1 MASST
6 LSTFLRARG
15 HGPILMLSLGHGAT
29 HWITGTLYILL
40 PLIKESLGLS
50 YAQAGLFLS
59 VYHMSS
65 FAANFVSGLVVDVSG
80 RRVLV
85 QVIAL
90 LVGAAAMLVF
100 GLTSA
105 FVTLCFMIGLMGA
118 ANQAW
123 HPGAIAYLS
132 DRYAQRRGYVLSI
145 HAMGANAG
153 DALGPMIA
161 GILLTWMT
169 WGNAALVSAIPSLVM
184 AFVLIA
190 MLLPSDK
197 AVVRETSAMG
207 IREYFSG
214 YTALLKDRAV
224 MVLAATA
231 AFRTM
236 AQVGLFAFLPL
247 YIVDVMQKSTIYT
260 GAALMIIQI
269 GGLVAS
275 PIAGL
280 WSDKIGRRP
289 IVFGA
294 LASSSV
300 VIFVLTFVSNP
311 TAYVVGISMLGF
323 FLFSIRPVVQS
334 WMMDMVPPRFAGSA
348 TSLMFGTQ
356 AILGALAP
364 ILGGLVA
371 DRYGLVAV
379 FYCLAGIMLFANVLV
394 VLIPKRD
401 AQRTISSAR

>member
-1 MASST
+1 MTSST
-6 LSTFLRARG
+6 LSTILRVRG
-15 HGPILMLSLGHGAT
+15 QGPIIMLSLGHGAT

-40 PLIKESLGLS
+40 PVIKESLGLS
-50 YAQAGLFLS
+50 YAEAGLFLS
-59 VYHMSS
+59 CYHISS
-65 FAANFVSGLVVDVSG
+65 FVANFMTGLAVDVSG

-100 GLTSA
+100 GLSSA

-123 HPGAIAYLS
+123 HPGAIAYLA
-132 DRYAQRRGYVLSI
+132 DRYAQQRGYVLSI

-161 GILLTWMT
+161 GILLTWLS
-169 WGNAALVSAIPSLVM
+169 WGHTALVSAVPSIVM
-184 AFVLIA
+184 SVVLIA

-197 AVVRETSAMG
+197 AIMRETSAMG

-214 YTALLKDRAV
+214 YASLLKDRAV
-224 MVLAATA
+224 MVLALTA

-247 YIVDVMQKSTIYT
+247 YIVDVMQKSTVYT

-269 GGLVAS
+269 GGLIAS

-280 WSDKIGRRP
+280 WSDRIGRRP

-294 LASSSV
+294 LGLSSV
-300 VIFVLTFVSNP
+300 LILTLTFISNA
-311 TAYVVGISMLGF
+311 TLYVAGISLLGF

-334 WMMDMVPPRFAGSA
+334 WMMDLVPPRFSGSA

-356 AILGALAP
+356 AILGAMAP

-371 DRYGLVAV
+371 DRYGLIAV
-379 FYCLAGIMLFANVLV
+379 FYCLAGIMLFANALVL
-394 VLIPKRD
+394 LIPKR
-401 AQRTISSAR
+401 AAAVRI